1 MYANYDRKFTGRN
14 CPTGYVTAS
23 ELAKLMRVDIKSAI
37 AAGTL
42 PGTARNY
49 SVRVHN
55 YSGGRSIYIEAQD
68 LGGMWEDC
76 KGGCNHWDCEHGRTT
91 LVLTEAGQKVQE
103 TIEDIRSS
111 YNYDSSDAQ
120 VDYFNVNFYGS
131 ASVESPSDKR
141 FRESEKARKAARKAK
156 VAA

>member
-1 MYANYDRKFTGRN
+1 MYERKLTGRN

-23 ELAKLMRVDIKSAI
+23 ELAKLMRVDIKKAI
-37 AAGTL
+37 AEGIL

-68 LGGMWEDC
+68 LDGMWEDC
-76 KGGCNHWDCEHGRTT
+76 KGGCNHWDCEQGRTA
-91 LVLTEAGQKVQE
+91 LVLTKAGQKVQE
-103 TIEDIRSS
+103 IIEDIRSS
-111 YNYDSSDAQ
+111 YNYDASDAM

-141 FRESEKARKAARKAK
+141 FREAEKARKALRKAQK
-156 VAA
+156 EAAA